1 MHTHRGP
8 FCRTA
13 SLVHLHALGPD
24 AFYCIKVECIATHC
38 KDICMHCPWSHS
50 HCIRAGRIVKH
61 GKYIPFADALWSIPQ
76 MHSWCIST
84 HHVQNTLQCITRMH
98 WGHIMI
104 ALNSRCINVY
114 YITSG
119 LDFHA
124 LGLARG
130 DLKYPPFLFAL
141 FFFTKTN
148 STGLGALSWP
158 LFWSAKANRTT
169 DLCAFQPADTC
180 AIPIHTNASQ
190 MQSNSK

>member
-1 MHTHRGP
+1 MQCQRSPEPIQQHLRPNAFLNSPMHTHWGP

-50 HCIRAGRIVKH
+50 HCIRAGHIVKH
-61 GKYIPFADALWSIPQ
+61 GKYIPFSDALWSIPQ

-130 DLKYPPFLFAL
+130 DLKYPPFLF
-141 FFFTKTN
+141 
-148 STGLGALSWP
+148 
-158 LFWSAKANRTT
+158 
-169 DLCAFQPADTC
+169 
-180 AIPIHTNASQ
+180 
-190 MQSNSK
+190 